1 MIPISQSS
9 SIETSSISFSDLL
22 LELGKNKVALR
33 REGDNIKLRADKAAL
48 DPALLA
54 SLREHKSL
62 LLAWI
67 GESSPAWKY
76 PESALVNLSEAQ
88 RAQIVQRIEG
98 GDDNV
103 QDIYPLTPLQE
114 GIFFHHLATE
124 DGADPYILP
133 WLMAFTSRAELDRFT
148 SAMQKVID
156 RHDMLR
162 SSMAWEG
169 LPAPVQVVWRQA
181 VLNVEDI
188 VLTAEEGD
196 AEEWLLARFIR
207 RPYRLDL
214 IRAPLMRA
222 FAIDDRQN
230 DRWLFMLLCHHLMI
244 DHTTLDF
251 IVEEVQAC
259 LSGESDRLPTPLPF
273 KQFVVQSRLAASD
286 PSHKAFFRQMLSGVD
301 EPTAPYG
308 FIDVQGDG
316 SLLTYATRMLSDAL
330 CRQLRALAKTLAVS
344 PASLFHVAW
353 AIVLARLSE
362 RDDVVFGTVLFGR
375 MQAGEGAGRV
385 LGPCVNT
392 LPLRINLESMSVI
405 EVIKETHILL
415 SELLSHEHAP
425 LALAQSCS
433 QVPASL
439 PLFSAGFNY
448 RYSQRQQ
455 ALAASQEAGWANMDG
470 LFNEERGNYPLHV
483 EVDDFGDSFSITTHV
498 QRPMDPK
505 RVARYLETALIG
517 LENALR
523 EEPTVRVNQIDILPD
538 EERHE
543 LLVTWNETS
552 TPFPNRT
559 CIHTLFEAQAAR
571 TPQAPALIFGQQ
583 TIAYADLNA
592 QANRLA
598 HALMAQGVGVG
609 TYVALSLPRS
619 PDMVV
624 AILAVLKAGAAYI
637 PLDTRYPVERLH
649 FMLSDSAAAVL
660 VTNHEGRVAL
670 GDLPVNLSVIE
681 LDGEHRPWLDGEA
694 TNPDAHALGLTPESI
709 AYVIYTSGST
719 GTPKGVPVPH
729 RGLCNLIAA
738 EVEAFAVMPD
748 SRILQFASFCFDA
761 SVSELFI
768 AFISGAALY
777 LPPAGPLVGAELID
791 TLKRNRIT
799 HVTLPPA
806 VLSALPEGTELPDLQ
821 TLVVVGEEVS
831 EALVR
836 QWAPG
841 RRFINGYGPTEATIG
856 AAMHVCDPRREGK
869 PPIGRPFA
877 NVRLYILDAQ
887 GRPAP
892 VGVSGHLHVA
902 GEGVTPGYLNRPE
915 LTVERFIPDPFS
927 DEPGARLY
935 KTGDLGRWLPDGV
948 IEFLGR
954 SDRQVKIRGFR
965 IELGEI
971 EACIRFYPGVQD
983 AVVLVREDVPGDRR
997 LVGYYTVVQ
1006 AVAED
1011 QLHAFLA
1018 QRLPEYMMP
1027 SAYVRLD
1034 SLPLTPNAKVDRAA
1048 LPAPEQAGVVTA
1060 GFEPPQGAVEKM
1072 LAGVW
1077 ATVLNRPQE
1086 NISRDDNFF
1095 ELGGHSLRLV
1105 EVASQ
1110 LQALDLKISVS
1121 TLLTQATIRQLADS
1135 IAHDNAPAWA
1145 HGAIPFRVK
1154 NDTSTLFFVHEVWG
1168 ELLYVP
1174 EILAHIDGDFSVYG
1188 LSGQH
1193 EGALPTE
1200 SLQRHAANLI
1210 QVMQSV
1216 QPKGP
1221 YRLAGW
1227 SFGGVVVY
1235 EMACQLLER
1244 GDEVEFIGLL
1254 DSANPLTQ
1262 GITLPDDGEDRARL
1276 WWALHP
1282 LLEPAAAERISALV
1296 ATAPFD
1302 ELVKA
1307 FQTEA
1312 VLPERMSTE
1321 QVRGYLDHYEG
1332 YIRALAQ
1339 WRPKPLAAPWH
1350 LFRVSDDKP
1359 SLLGWDGVNA
1369 PSSIRVIPV
1378 AGTHMSMVSAPHVS
1392 TLGKALTQALRANE
1406 QGLS

>member
-1 MIPISQSS
+1 MTLINQNSPID
-9 SIETSSISFSDLL
+9 TPSISFSDLL
-22 LELGKNKVALR
+22 AALGKNKVALR

-67 GESSPAWKY
+67 GESSQTWKY
-76 PESALVNLSEAQ
+76 PESALVNLSESQ
-88 RAQIVQRIEG
+88 RAHIVQRVEG

-114 GIFFHHLATE
+114 GIFFHHLASE
-124 DGADPYILP
+124 EGADPYILP

-148 SAMQKVID
+148 AAMQKVID

-181 VLNVEDI
+181 ALTVEDI
-188 VLTAEEGD
+188 VLTAEDGD
-196 AEEWLLARFIR
+196 AQEWLLSHFIR

-214 IRAPLMRA
+214 NRAPLMRA

-259 LSGESDRLPTPLPF
+259 LQGESDRLPTPLPF

-316 SLLTYATRMLSDAL
+316 SLLTYATRILSATL
-330 CRQLRALAKTLAVS
+330 CRRLRASAKALAVS

-353 AIVLARLSE
+353 AIVMARLSE

-392 LPLRINLESMSVI
+392 LPLRINLGARSVI
-405 EVIKETHILL
+405 DAIKETHILL
-415 SELLSHEHAP
+415 SELLSHEHAS
-425 LALAQSCS
+425 LALAQACS
-433 QVPASL
+433 QVPVSL

-455 ALAASQEAGWANMDG
+455 ALAASQQADWANMDG
-470 LFNEERGNYPLHV
+470 IFNEERGNYPLHV

-505 RVARYLETALIG
+505 RVARYLEMALIG
-517 LENALR
+517 LESAL
-523 EEPTVRVNQIDILPD
+523 EKEPTARVNQIDILPD

-552 TPFPNRT
+552 TPFPDRT
-559 CIHTLFEAQAAR
+559 CIHTLFEEQAAR

-592 QANRLA
+592 QANGLA
-598 HALMAQGVGVG
+598 HYLCAKGVGVG
-609 TYVALSLPRS
+609 TYVAISLPRS
-619 PDMVV
+619 PEMVV

-637 PLDTRYPVERLH
+637 PLDTSYPVERLH
-649 FMLSDSAAAVL
+649 FMLSDSAAAML
-660 VTNHEGRVAL
+660 ITDHRGRVAL
-670 GDLPVNLSVIE
+670 GELPASLPVIE
-681 LDGEHRPWLDGEA
+681 LDGEHRPWLESEK
-694 TNPDAHALGLTPESI
+694 TNPDANALGLTPEAM

-729 RGLCNLIAA
+729 RGLCNLITA
-738 EVEAFAVMPD
+738 EVEAFAVTPH
-748 SRILQFASFCFDA
+748 SRVLQFASFCFDA

-768 AFISGAALY
+768 AFVSGAALY
-777 LPPAGPLVGAELID
+777 LPPAGPLVGTELTD
-791 TLKRNRIT
+791 TLIRHRIT

-806 VLSALPEGTELPDLQ
+806 VLSALPEGTELPDVQ

-836 QWAPG
+836 QWGPG

-856 AAMHVCDPRREGK
+856 AAMYVCDPQREGK

-877 NVRLYILDAQ
+877 NVRIYILDEQ

-983 AVVLVREDVPGDRR
+983 VVVLAREDVPGDRR
-997 LVGYYTVVQ
+997 LVGYYTDVQ

-1011 QLHAFLA
+1011 QLHAFLT
-1018 QRLPEYMMP
+1018 QRLPDYMVP

-1048 LPAPEQAGVVTA
+1048 LPAPEQAGVVKE
-1060 GFEPPQGAVEKM
+1060 GFEPPCGTVETL

-1077 ATVLNRPQE
+1077 ATVLSRPQE
-1086 NISRDDNFF
+1086 NIGRDDNFF

-1110 LQALDLKISVS
+1110 LQALGLKMSVS
-1121 TLLTQATIRQLADS
+1121 TLLTQATIRQLAAS
-1135 IAHDNAPAWA
+1135 IAHDNTPAWA
-1145 HGAIPFRVK
+1145 NGAIPFRVK
-1154 NDTSTLFFVHEVWG
+1154 NGTTPLFFVHEVWG

-1174 EILAHIDGDFSVYG
+1174 EILAHIGSDFSVYG

-1193 EGALPTE
+1193 DRAVAVD
-1200 SLQRHAANLI
+1200 SLQSHAANLI
-1210 QVMQSV
+1210 HVMQSV
-1216 QPKGP
+1216 QPHGP

-1227 SFGGVVVY
+1227 SFGGVVAY
-1235 EMACQLLER
+1235 EMACQLVEM
-1244 GDEVEFIGLL
+1244 GAEVEFIGLL

-1262 GITLPDDGEDRARL
+1262 GITLPDDGEDRTRL

-1282 LLEPAAAERISALV
+1282 LLEPAAARRISALTET
-1296 ATAPFD
+1296 ATFD

-1312 VLPERMSTE
+1312 VLPARMSAE
-1321 QVRGYLDHYEG
+1321 QALGYLDHYEG
-1332 YIRALAQ
+1332 YIRALAN
-1339 WRPKPLAAPWH
+1339 WRPKALAVPLH
-1350 LFRVSDDKP
+1350 LFRVRDDKP
-1359 SLLGWDGVNA
+1359 PLLGWDNVNA
-1369 PSSIRVIPV
+1369 PSSIQVIPV
-1378 AGTHMSMVSAPHVS
+1378 AGTHMSMVSRPHVS
-1392 TLGKALTQALRANE
+1392 TLGNALTLALQAIE
-1406 QGLS
+1406 QGPR